1 MNLGPLTLLAT
12 AAAAYVLGARRARR
26 WPRARS
32 AAYLGGLIVLAA
44 ALASPLHSRA
54 EEQLSL
60 HMLQHLMIVV
70 LARGGFEEQPEE

>member
-1 MNLGPLTLLAT
+1 MNLGPLRLLAT
-12 AAAAYVLGARRARR
+12 AAAAYL
-26 WPRARS
+26 
-32 AAYLGGLIVLAA
+32 LAA
-44 ALASPLHSRA
+44 AVASPLHTRA